1 MAAPQIQRAE
11 LVIADIG
18 GYTRFMQ
25 LTRMNLA
32 HAQQVVADLLVAV
45 IDAAEPLQ
53 LAKLEGD
60 AALLWA
66 PLTDDVKQRQQLAD
80 AVMRIRSA
88 FLGKRTQM
96 AADNTC
102 TCESCQQI
110 SNLKI
115 KFVAHAGD
123 VALQK
128 VKQHVELAGVDVILV
143 HRMLKNSVPV
153 NEYVLVTDELV
164 ASMPEPVR
172 ALAEKLVHDF
182 EGIGEVTTHFV
193 DLTKLPMPPPLP
205 PRQGFFRRLW
215 RTVSV
220 NAAALPEIIG
230 LSKPLVGYERTREA
244 ITPVNSESAGTT

>member
-1 MAAPQIQRAE
+1 MAVPQIQKAV

-18 GYTRFMQ
+18 GYTRFMK

-66 PLTDDVKQRQQLAD
+66 PMSADVRQRQELAD

-96 AADNTC
+96 STDNSC
-102 TCESCQQI
+102 SCESCEQI
-110 SNLKI
+110 SNLKL
-115 KFVAHAGD
+115 KFVAHTGD

-128 VKQHVELAGVDVILV
+128 VKRYVELAGVDVILV
-143 HRMLKNSVPV
+143 HRMLKNDVPV
-153 NEYVLVTDELV
+153 NEYMLVTDEL
-164 ASMPEPVR
+164 AGELPESVK
-172 ALAEKLVHDF
+172 ALAQKLEHDF

-193 DLTKLPMPPPLP
+193 DLTKLPMPPPPP
-205 PRQGFFRRLW
+205 PRQGVLRRLW

-220 NAAALPEIIG
+220 NAAALPEILG
-230 LSKPLVGYERTREA
+230 LSKPLAGYERTKES
-244 ITPVNSESAGTT
+244 IKPVSSE

>member
-1 MAAPQIQRAE
+1 M
-11 LVIADIG
+11 IADIG

-66 PLTDDVKQRQQLAD
+66 PLTDDVKQRRELTD
-80 AVMRIRSA
+80 AIMRIRSA
-88 FLGKRTQM
+88 FVGKRSQM
-96 AADNTC
+96 STDNGC
-102 TCESCQQI
+102 SCESCQQI

-115 KFVAHAGD
+115 KFVAHAGE

-128 VKQHVELAGVDVILV
+128 VKRHVELAGVDVILV
-143 HRMLKNSVPV
+143 HRMLKNNVPV
-153 NEYVLVTDELV
+153 NEYVLVTDEIARGL
-164 ASMPEPVR
+164 PEAVR
-172 ALAEKLVHDF
+172 AIAQRLQHEF
-182 EGIGEVTTHFV
+182 EGLGEVTTHFV
-193 DLTKLPMPPPLP
+193 DLNQLPMPPPP
-205 PRQGFFRRLW
+205 PPQQSVFRRFW
-215 RTVSV
+215 RTVTV

-230 LSKPLVGYERTREA
+230 LSKPLADYPRTKEA
-244 ITPVNSESAGTT
+244 ITPPSRLT

>member
-1 MAAPQIQRAE
+1 M
-11 LVIADIG
+11 IADIG
-18 GYTRFMQ
+18 GYTRFMK

-45 IDAAEPLQ
+45 IDAAEPMQ

-66 PLTDDVKQRQQLAD
+66 PLTDDVKQRQELTD

-96 AADNTC
+96 SADNAC
-102 TCESCQQI
+102 SCESCQQI
-110 SNLKI
+110 ANLKL

-123 VALQK
+123 VALQR

-143 HRMLKNSVPV
+143 HRMLKNNVPL
-153 NEYVLVTDELV
+153 NEYVLVTDEI
-164 ASMPEPVR
+164 ASGLPESVR
-172 ALAEKLVHDF
+172 VIAETLSHDF

-193 DLTKLPMPPPLP
+193 DLTKLPMPPPPP

-220 NAAALPEIIG
+220 NASALPEILG
-230 LSKPLVGYERTREA
+230 LSKPLAGYERTKDS
-244 ITPVNSESAGTT
+244 ITPVSGPESAGTT